1 MHTEQTAPDL
11 SVVVVTHNGRD
22 LATLALRA
30 ARERLGPIRVEW
42 LVVDSGSTDGTP
54 EAVEAAFPDIEVLRL
69 ANVGFAA
76 GNNAVL
82 RHARGRHVLLLNPDM
97 EITTGTLA
105 ELVAAMDARPEVGA
119 SSVIQEWPEGGVQ
132 PTIRRFPSAGR
143 QLSEALMLPRLP
155 GLRAVQEEE
164 QRMAAYDEEVSCDW
178 LVGGF
183 LLVRRE
189 AIEQVGGLDE
199 RFFLFSEEADWC
211 LRLREG
217 GWDIRH
223 LPVMTATHH
232 TGRSARPDLFAQ
244 NSFSKLLYARKHFG
258 APARLVFHFALV
270 LRHAVRLA
278 LLAPQAVLRPTLR
291 SRASAERRALSV
303 VLGLDA
309 PPFSPVA

>member
-1 MHTEQTAPDL
+1 M
-11 SVVVVTHNGRD
+11 
-22 LATLALRA
+22 
-30 ARERLGPIRVEW
+30 
-42 LVVDSGSTDGTP
+42 
-54 EAVEAAFPDIEVLRL
+54 LRL
-69 ANVGFAA
+69 PNVGFAA

-82 RHARGRHVLLLNPDM
+82 APARGRHVLLLNPDM
-97 EITTGTLA
+97 EIT
-105 ELVAAMDARPEVGA
+105 AARSPSSWRRWTRGPRSGS
-119 SSVIQEWPEGGVQ
+119 SSVIQAWPEGGVQ
-132 PTIRRFPSAGR
+132 PTIRRFPSPGR

-164 QRMAAYDEEVSCDW
+164 QRLGAYDEEVSCDW

-183 LLVRRE
+183 LLVRRD

-223 LPVMTATHH
+223 LPAHDRHPPHRALRAARTCSPRTPSPSCSTRAST
-232 TGRSARPDLFAQ
+232 SARRAGSP
-244 NSFSKLLYARKHFG
+244 STSRSS
-258 APARLVFHFALV
+258 

-278 LLAPQAVLRPTLR
+278 LLAPQIALRPAVR
-291 SRASAERRALSV
+291 VRARAERQALSV

-309 PPFSPVA
+309 PPFSPVP